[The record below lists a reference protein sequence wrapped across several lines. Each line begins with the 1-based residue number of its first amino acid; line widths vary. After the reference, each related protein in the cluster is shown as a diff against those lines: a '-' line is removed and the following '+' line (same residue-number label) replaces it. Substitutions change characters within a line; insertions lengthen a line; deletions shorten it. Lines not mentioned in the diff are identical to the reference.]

1 MTLPGR
7 RSLAAHLKP
16 RVALRRIIAAVLPA
30 QLLAVR
36 KRVGLEDPAGRLALP
51 HLAPRDVDL
60 LEPDGGVVGRC
71 VVEVAVGE
79 RPVDPGRGV
88 ELPRGTSRL
97 EPGVVWLREDVAQVE
112 TGVGEGLAFCCERDG
127 FLRSTGVAF
136 RVCAVC
142 VECDCEIPA
151 WERVVSSAVGIR
163 SPLGH
168 FIYLTLGHAPSVA
181 GVAQREWQWKALL

>member
-36 KRVGLEDPAGRLALP
+36 ERVGLQDPAGRLALP
-51 HLAPRDVDL
+51 RFAPRDVDL

-88 ELPRGTSRL
+88 ELLRGPSRL
-97 EPGVVWLREDVAQVE
+97 EPGVVWLREDLAQVE
-112 TGVGEGLAFCCERDG
+112 AGVGEGLAGC
-127 FLRSTGVAF
+127 
-136 RVCAVC
+136 
-142 VECDCEIPA
+142 
-151 WERVVSSAVGIR
+151 
-163 SPLGH
+163 
-168 FIYLTLGHAPSVA
+168 
-181 GVAQREWQWKALL
+181 